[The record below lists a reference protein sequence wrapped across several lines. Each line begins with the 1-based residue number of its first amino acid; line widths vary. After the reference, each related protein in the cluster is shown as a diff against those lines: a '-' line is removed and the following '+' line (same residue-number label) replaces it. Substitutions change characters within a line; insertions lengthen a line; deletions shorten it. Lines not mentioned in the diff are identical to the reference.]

1 MEDIARLSKEA
12 NLAYYEMVICKYTN
26 TLCKYTE
33 RGQIVVVKGEGHL
46 FAPGLVHSAV
56 WSTQHQWGPH
66 EAETGRSLIILHVHP
81 QLDPNFHPC
90 TLVHPTIHPLT
101 FPRSSFKYKIC
112 LSRSFSSMCILNLAL
127 TFTLLLS
134 YIQIFT
140 FLPSHICS
148 IIINLSR

>member
-12 NLAYYEMVICKYTN
+12 NLAYYEMVICKKH
-26 TLCKYTE
+26 KYTL
-33 RGQIVVVKGEGHL
+33 QIHFANTQIHFANTQIHFAITQKETKLLLLKVKDIYLHPAL
-46 FAPGLVHSAV
+46 FTVQSGLL
-56 WSTQHQWGPH
+56 STSGVLMRQKLVGP
-66 EAETGRSLIILHVHP
+66 
-81 QLDPNFHPC
+81 C
-90 TLVHPTIHPLT
+90 
-101 FPRSSFKYKIC
+101 SF
-112 LSRSFSSMCILNLAL
+112 SMCILNLAL